1 MAKGFGHTTGAR
13 MRGQWRGLYFPATL
27 LATFLAIL
35 SRFNPDTVTIGYS
48 VEEKSR
54 FNPDTATLGYSV
66 EGFFFPAILSRFNP
80 DTATLGYSVEGFY
93 FPAILSRFNPDT
105 ATLGYSVEGF
115 YFLAILSRHCHPC
128 TECFYFP
135 AILSSHCHP
144 CRLALRASIFQRFYP
159 DTAMHILHLP
169 CHAGIPSCTGYELI
183 NLSQLL

>member
-13 MRGQWRGLYFPATL
+13 MRGQWRAYIFQQHFSRLF
-27 LATFLAIL
+27 

-66 EGFFFPAILSRFNP
+66 EGFF
-80 DTATLGYSVEGFY
+80 